1 MSSFSIFLASLSAAF
16 SWEGLQTGFNFCQFT
31 FSPAHAKNLCRWGR
45 KPALLVSI
53 LASSGG
59 ELIGA
64 LMPEFW
70 SYAASRWQSL
80 DAERGLIIRVAK
92 GTPNIPVCRFVTGA
106 GQQGIFNTAFSLSFE
121 IIGPALRLAGYIF
134 YLIAI
139 HRVSFRTFTFAGH
152 LLRLVL

>member
-1 MSSFSIFLASLSAAF
+1 M
-16 SWEGLQTGFNFCQFT
+16 Q
-31 FSPAHAKNLCRWGR
+31 KNCRWGR

-64 LMPEFW
+64 FMPEFW

-80 DAERGLIIRVAK
+80 DPERGLIIRVAK

-121 IIGPALRLAGYIF
+121 IIGPALRLAGYIS

-139 HRVSFRTFTFAGH
+139 YRVSFHTLTFAGH
-152 LLRLVL
+152 LLRLVF